1 MNEPSMGHLKRDRR
15 RSKLLVILVLEM
27 VDLKKKLGL
36 KTGRK
41 GEIFHHLLL

>member
-27 VDLKKKLGL
+27 VDLKKNWV
-36 KTGRK
+36 
-41 GEIFHHLLL
+41 